1 MHLEVHLVLAE
12 CERSVTMEYFEHED
26 SECPYVSFGP
36 VDIFEQSL
44 RAHID
49 WATDIDIF
57 EAIPGVTHRLTL
69 FS

>member
-1 MHLEVHLVLAE
+1 
-12 CERSVTMEYFEHED
+12 MEYFEHED